1 MNLKPQIIEVHLN
14 SNKYQAPIVINQ
26 YNRNIPFVF
35 EVFNQ
40 DGTPAVINSNDI
52 IKIEMALGNIAII
65 KSTGFTIEGNKV
77 SWALDREISLN
88 SGNGT
93 FNFIIEDS
101 NNTRVSSSKID
112 IKIESNSLDENTV
125 PSPLKVTVTEEL
137 NKAITKAT
145 EVKNETENLII
156 TGNAATKG
164 EVAEANTRIDA
175 IEQDYVS
182 RNTFNSF
189 KEATNAT
196 LSDNQNSIDEI
207 NSKIEEG
214 FLYSKN
220 INGYTKLPNG
230 LIIQWGNVD
239 VNLSNA
245 VDTTVTVTYPIPF
258 PNTAL
263 NVIVSEKNNNRT
275 PPGRYG
281 TAGAILNAKTT
292 FELAVCD
299 AWNTAH
305 TGVVRTHWLAIGY

>member
-40 DGTPAVINSNDI
+40 DGTPVVISDSDI

-93 FNFIIEDS
+93 FNFILEDS
-101 NNTRVSSSKID
+101 NTRVSSSKID
-112 IKIESNSLDENTV
+112 IVVQSNTV

-145 EVKNETENLII
+145 EVKKETENLII

-164 EVAEANTRIDA
+164 EVAEANTRIDE
-175 IEQDYVS
+175 IEQDYVPK
-182 RNTFNSF
+182 NTFSNF
-189 KEATNAT
+189 EEATNVT
-196 LSDNQNSIDEI
+196 LNDNQNSIDAI
-207 NSKIEEG
+207 NNKLEEG
-214 FLYSKN
+214 FLCSKN
-220 INGYTKLPNG
+220 INGYSKLPNG
-230 LIIQWGNVD
+230 LIIQWGNID

-245 VDTTVTVTYPIPF
+245 TNTTVTVTYPIPF